1 MGSLPAGSVVAKL
14 EQWRLQAIST
24 AQAAGIP
31 SEEVD
36 ILLREKLG
44 WGPLQRLMGR
54 EPVGWPGDW
63 DRERDSD
70 PLEEVQALWQRRLEE
85 RIPLQYLLGQVEWAG
100 LSLQVTPAVLIPRP
114 ETELLVEQASAWLQA
129 NPVPKRSYFAD
140 LGTGSGAIAIA
151 LARQHPDLQL
161 LAVDSSPEALAVAA
175 TNVAAHGLEERVQLL
190 RGSWFIPLEPWR
202 GQLRGLVSNPP
213 YIPSGELSNLMPEVG
228 WHEPRQALDGGP
240 DGLHALRRLLQVAP
254 EYLAPNSFWAV
265 EVMQGQAPWV
275 AEQLQA
281 LGCYQQ
287 IQVHPDLA
295 GIGRVVSALF
305 MPVMP
310 DS

>member
-1 MGSLPAGSVVAKL
+1 MVTQL
-14 EQWRLQAIST
+14 EQWRLQAISA

-54 EPVGWPGDW
+54 EPVARSRDW
-63 DRERDSD
+63 EREGNSD
-70 PLEEVQALWQRRLEE
+70 PWQEVQALWQRRLEE
-85 RIPLQYLLGQVEWAG
+85 RIPLQYLLGHVEWAG
-100 LSLQVTPAVLIPRP
+100 LHLQVTPAVLIPRP

-129 NPVPKRSYFAD
+129 NPVPQGSCVAD

-151 LARQHPDLQL
+151 LAHRHPNLQL
-161 LAVDSSPEALAVAA
+161 LAVDSSPEALTVAA
-175 TNVAAHGLEERVQLL
+175 SNVAAHGLEARVQLL
-190 RGSWFIPLEPWR
+190 QGSWFTPLQPWR

-213 YIPSGELSNLMPEVG
+213 YIPSGEIAHLMPEVS

-240 DGLHALRRLLQVAP
+240 DGLDALRLLIRIAP
-254 EYLAPNSFWAV
+254 EYLAEEAFWAV

-275 AEQLQA
+275 VEQLQA
-281 LGCYQQ
+281 LGCYRQ
-287 IQVHPDLA
+287 IQVHLDLA
-295 GIGRVVSALF
+295 GIERVITARF
-305 MPVMP
+305 MP
-310 DS
+310 SL

>member
-1 MGSLPAGSVVAKL
+1 MGALPQGSTAARL
-14 EQWRLQAIST
+14 EQWRLQALGT

-44 WGPLQRLMGR
+44 WGPLQRLMGQ
-54 EPVGWPGDW
+54 EPVGKLG
-63 DRERDSD
+63 ERD

-114 ETELLVEQASAWLQA
+114 ETELVVEQASLWLQA
-129 NPVPKRSYFAD
+129 NPLPQGSCFAD

-151 LARQHPDLQL
+151 LARQHPNLQL

-175 TNVAAHGLEERVQLL
+175 ANVAAHTLEERVQLRL
-190 RGSWFIPLEPWR
+190 GSWFVPLEPWR
-202 GQLRGLVSNPP
+202 GQLRGLLSNPP
-213 YIPSGELSNLMPEVG
+213 YIPSGEIPNLMPEVG

-240 DGLHALRRLLQVAP
+240 DGLEALRLLIQVAP

-275 AEQLQA
+275 VEQLQA

-287 IQVHPDLA
+287 IQVHLDLA
-295 GIGRVVSALF
+295 GIERVVSAHFL
-305 MPVMP
+305 P
-310 DS
+310 SS

>member
-1 MGSLPAGSVVAKL
+1 MGALPQGSTAARL
-14 EQWRLQAIST
+14 EQWRLQALGT

-31 SEEVD
+31 REEVD

-44 WGPLQRLMGR
+44 WGSLQRLMGQ
-54 EPVGWPGDW
+54 EPVGKLG
-63 DRERDSD
+63 ERD

-114 ETELLVEQASAWLQA
+114 ETELLVEQASLWLQA
-129 NPVPKRSYFAD
+129 NPLPQGSYFAD

-161 LAVDSSPEALAVAA
+161 LAIDSSPEALAVAA
-175 TNVAAHGLEERVQLL
+175 ANVAAHTLEERVQLRL
-190 RGSWFIPLEPWR
+190 GSWFVPLEPWR
-202 GQLRGLVSNPP
+202 GQLRGLLSNPP
-213 YIPSGELSNLMPEVG
+213 YIPSGEIPNLMPEVG

-240 DGLHALRRLLQVAP
+240 DGLDALRLLIQVAP

-275 AEQLQA
+275 VEQLQA
-281 LGCYQQ
+281 LGGYQQ
-287 IQVHPDLA
+287 IQVHLDLA
-295 GIGRVVSALF
+295 GIERVVSAHFL
-305 MPVMP
+305 P
-310 DS
+310 SS

>member
-1 MGSLPAGSVVAKL
+1 MEALPQGSTVARL
-14 EQWRLQAIST
+14 EQWRLQAMAT

-31 SEEVD
+31 CEEVD
-36 ILLREKLG
+36 FLLREKLG
-44 WGPLQRLMGR
+44 WGPLQRLMGWD
-54 EPVGWPGDW
+54 PVGWLGAR
-63 DRERDSD
+63 DRERNSD
-70 PLEEVQALWQRRLEE
+70 PIEEVQALWQRRLEE

-114 ETELLVEQASAWLQA
+114 ETELVVEQASVWLQA
-129 NPVPKRSYFAD
+129 NPLPKGSCFAD

-175 TNVAAHGLEERVQLL
+175 ANVAAHALEERVQLRL
-190 RGSWFIPLEPWR
+190 GSWFVPLDPWR
-202 GQLRGLVSNPP
+202 GQLRGLLSNPP
-213 YIPSGELSNLMPEVG
+213 YIPSGEIPNLMPEVG

-240 DGLHALRRLLQVAP
+240 DGLEALRLLIQVAP

-275 AEQLQA
+275 VEQLQA

-287 IQVHPDLA
+287 IQVHTDLA
-295 GIGRVVSALF
+295 GIGRVVSAHF
-305 MPVMP
+305 MPLTP

>member
-1 MGSLPAGSVVAKL
+1 MASPPQGLVTRL
-14 EQWRLQAIST
+14 QQWRLQAIGT
-24 AQAAGIP
+24 AKAAGIP
-31 SEEVD
+31 KEEVD
-36 ILLREKLG
+36 ILLWEKLG
-44 WGPLQRLMGR
+44 WGPLQRLMER
-54 EPVGWPGDW
+54 EPADWLEAW
-63 DRERDSD
+63 DRDRNSD

-114 ETELLVEQASAWLQA
+114 ETELLVEQACLWLQA
-129 NPVPKRSYFAD
+129 NPLPKGSCFVD

-151 LARQHPDLQL
+151 LARQYPDLQL

-175 TNVAAHGLEERVQLL
+175 ANVAAHALEERVQLQL
-190 RGSWFIPLEPWR
+190 GSWFIPLDPWR
-202 GQLRGLVSNPP
+202 GQLRGMLSNPP
-213 YIPSGELSNLMPEVG
+213 YIPSDEISNLMPEVS

-240 DGLHALRRLLQVAP
+240 DGLQALRLLIQVAP

-275 AEQLQA
+275 VEQLQA

-287 IQVHPDLA
+287 IQVHADLA
-295 GIGRVVSALF
+295 GIERVVSAQF
-305 MPVMP
+305 MG
-310 DS
+310 